1 MTNLNE
7 RTDPADLPYDSSL
20 ETAAKR
26 GDDDRR
32 GQVRPEDNPAPRSPE
47 PDEQATRES
56 EEKLDSVK
64 PY

>member
-1 MTNLNE
+1 MSDQRERNE
-7 RTDPADLPYDSSL
+7 SL
-20 ETAAKR
+20 RATPRR

-32 GQVRPEDNPAPRSPE
+32 GQVKPSDNPAPRSRE
-47 PDEQATRES
+47 ADEEAIRQG

>member
-1 MTNLNE
+1 MSDQRE
-7 RTDPADLPYDSSL
+7 RDESL
-20 ETAAKR
+20 RATPRR

-32 GQVRPEDNPAPRSPE
+32 GQVKPSDNPAPRSPE
-47 PDEQATRES
+47 ADEEAIRQG

>member
-1 MTNLNE
+1 MSDQRE
-7 RTDPADLPYDSSL
+7 RDESL
-20 ETAAKR
+20 RGAPRR

-32 GQVRPEDNPAPRSPE
+32 GQVKPNDNPAPRSPE
-47 PDEQATRES
+47 ADEEAIRQG